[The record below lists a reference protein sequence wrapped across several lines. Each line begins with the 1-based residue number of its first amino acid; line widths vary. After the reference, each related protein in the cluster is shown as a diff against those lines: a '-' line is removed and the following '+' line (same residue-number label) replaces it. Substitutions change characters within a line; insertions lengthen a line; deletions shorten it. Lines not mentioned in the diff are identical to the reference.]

1 MIAMPYGG
9 SVATLP
15 AVEFVINTRSSVPTF
30 RQLADQLRAAIESGQ
45 IAPGDFLPSIHEL
58 MTATGLAQATVQK
71 ARDVLRAEGLVDTSP
86 GGGMFVLPKDA

>member
-1 MIAMPYGG
+1 MKLAMSWGA
-9 SVATLP
+9 SLATLP
-15 AVEFVINTRSSVPTF
+15 GVEFVISTRSSVPTF
-30 RQLADQLRAAIESGQ
+30 RQLADQLRAAIVSGE

-86 GGGMFVLPKDA
+86 GRGMFVLPKD